1 MRALVEFLGESFG
14 GSFGKSLGESRGEP
28 VRRRSRAAS
37 RCAAALTSAA
47 ILLALCIATRA
58 AHADDAI
65 ATDTP
70 EATVQSLHR
79 GLIAASQSSPGASV
93 EDRYHK
99 LEPLIEKTHDLG
111 YIAEFALRKQ
121 WPMLSEADRRR
132 FIAAFEKLSVMTY
145 ASRFKNVTGNTFKN
159 AGPTTIEAGRAHV
172 LTAIA
177 RQGQPDVSLDYMLE
191 QKQGAWR
198 IINIIADGVSDLA
211 LKRAEYQRILGSGTL
226 DDLIKELE
234 AQTARLEHP

>member
-1 MRALVEFLGESFG
+1 MRAPAEHESAYKADHLG
-14 GSFGKSLGESRGEP
+14 RARRAP
-28 VRRRSRAAS
+28 ARRRRAAVPFAAVL
-37 RCAAALTSAA
+37 AAAAVLMFVGLTP
-47 ILLALCIATRA
+47 LG

-70 EATVQSLHR
+70 EATVASLHR
-79 GLIAASQSSPGASV
+79 GLIAASQASPGASI
-93 EDRYHK
+93 DARYRT
-99 LEPLIEKTHDLG
+99 LEPLIEKTHDLR

-121 WPMLSEADRRR
+121 WPMLSESDRQR
-132 FIAAFEKLSVMTY
+132 FVAAFEKLSVMTY
-145 ASRFKNVTGNTFKN
+145 ASRFKNVSANTFKS
-159 AGPTTIEAGRAHV
+159 AGPATIESGRAHV

-191 QKQGAWR
+191 QKDGAWR

-211 LKRAEYQRILGSGTL
+211 LKRAEYQRILVSGSL

-234 AQTARLEHP
+234 AQTARLEKP